1 VTNGEGRVPECEAA
15 PPPAMFFVSVAF
27 KGFSDSVSLLFATLA
42 GSSASV
48 ESKGVIGVL
57 SL

>member
-1 VTNGEGRVPECEAA
+1 
-15 PPPAMFFVSVAF
+15 MFFVSVAF

-42 GSSASV
+42 ENSVSV
-48 ESKGVIGVL
+48 ESKGVTGVL